1 MKDPN
6 SLHLKVQEHID
17 CFAISDPLKEMS
29 VIKKEADKD
38 DAALKWLALAAL
50 HGINNN
56 AEKIV
61 ISRSENDETRITAE
75 YRKSDL
81 PSPGSEI
88 GEKIMQT
95 IRDIIHIEGDEG
107 KSQLALGVRDSSLTI
122 EVKVKTKEE
131 GEKLTIKFPK

>member
-17 CFAISDPLKEMS
+17 CFATADPLKEMS
-29 VIKKEADKD
+29 VIKAEADKH
-38 DAALKWLALAAL
+38 DAALKWFALAAL

-61 ISRSENDETRITAE
+61 ISLSENDKVKVTAK

-81 PSPGSEI
+81 PSPGSE
-88 GEKIMQT
+88 M
-95 IRDIIHIEGDEG
+95 G
-107 KSQLALGVRDSSLTI
+107 K
-122 EVKVKTKEE
+122 
-131 GEKLTIKFPK
+131 KLFKRFRI